1 MPLRVLLVH
10 SHGTDLTFGGA
21 ERHVAQLADGLTAR
35 NMETRVL
42 SAFPGA
48 STLPAERTRVL
59 HGSDWR
65 DDRMRRAR
73 NHVDDVLAR
82 PTRELEEA
90 IAWSEADVVHTNN
103 LPGITTAIWE
113 VCRRAG
119 VAVVHTLHDY
129 HLLCPRV
136 TLLRPS
142 GEPCRP
148 HPLLCGV
155 RTRQMARWATAVSHV
170 IGVSRFVLRAHG
182 HLFPR
187 AQLEL
192 VHLPVSSSQRPIRR
206 PRERLETLGFL
217 GALEPIKGVGELLRA
232 VPALAELGCRVR
244 IAGSGRLREEVE
256 SAARRHPSLDYEG
269 VVTGTQ
275 KEDFIESCDAGILP
289 SVWNEPGGPPYAVLE
304 WLSAARP
311 VLAAP
316 RGGLAEPLEEGWPG
330 LFPVEPS
337 ADGIVTA
344 VGELAGPGAWKEAV
358 ARVRPPSGRDG
369 IEGWLD
375 AHERIYRS
383 AAAVRTA

>member
-21 ERHVAQLADGLTAR
+21 ERHVSQLAEGLTAR
-35 NMETRVL
+35 NIETRVL

-59 HGSDWR
+59 HASDWR
-65 DDRMRRAR
+65 DDRMRRVR

-82 PTRELEEA
+82 PKRELEEA

-119 VAVVHTLHDY
+119 VAVVHTIHDY

-136 TLLRPS
+136 TLLRPT
-142 GEPCRP
+142 GEPCRQ
-148 HPLLCGV
+148 HPLVCGV
-155 RTRQMARWATAVSHV
+155 RTKRMAKWAPAVSHV
-170 IGVSRFVLRAHG
+170 IGVSRFVLLAHE

-187 AQLEL
+187 ARFEL
-192 VHLPVSSSQRPIRR
+192 VHLPVSSSRRPIQP
-206 PRERLETLGFL
+206 PREQLETLGFL
-217 GALEPIKGVGELLRA
+217 GALEPIKGVGALLGA

-256 SAARRHPSLDYEG
+256 SAAARYPSLDYAG
-269 VVTGTQ
+269 VVSGAQ
-275 KEDFIESCDAGILP
+275 KDDFIESCDVGILP
-289 SVWNEPGGPPYAVLE
+289 SIWNEPGAPPYAVLE
-304 WLSAARP
+304 WLTAERP

-316 RGGLAEPLEEGWPG
+316 RGGLAEALGEGWPG

-337 ADGIVTA
+337 VEGIVAA
-344 VGELAGPGAWKEAV
+344 VRKLLEPGAWKEAV
-358 ARVRPPSGRDG
+358 ARVRPPTGREG
-369 IEGWLD
+369 LEGWLD
-375 AHERIYRS
+375 AHERIYR
-383 AAAVRTA
+383 AAAAARRA